1 MTLCI
6 LGNKGAEARA
16 IPHWITPN
24 TMNEQEQVES
34 TETLDEVINRILNM
48 CDEMCVTIEQINS
61 NLRTMQEGS
70 K

>member
-1 MTLCI
+1 
-6 LGNKGAEARA
+6 
-16 IPHWITPN
+16 
-24 TMNEQEQVES
+24 MNEQEQVES

>member
-1 MTLCI
+1 LTLCI

-16 IPHWITPN
+16 IPPWITPN